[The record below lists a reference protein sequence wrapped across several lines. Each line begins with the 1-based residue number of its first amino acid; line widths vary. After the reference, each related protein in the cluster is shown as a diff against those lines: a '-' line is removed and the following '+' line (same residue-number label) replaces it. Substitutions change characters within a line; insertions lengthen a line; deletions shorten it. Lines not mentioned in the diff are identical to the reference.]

1 MARWLA
7 GIVLALLLF
16 FPAQTGPAQAQD
28 DALRVVVTTDPP
40 PERIGPDRTL
50 ARTTVTVVDGS
61 GQPVPGAYLK
71 LHLDAPEGNPF
82 ISTDFP
88 IVEGTSL
95 LEYAGVLPQG
105 TLSFDYIYAIRGE
118 YTFQLEAG
126 RDANSLQ
133 PVAPFRMALREN
145 PDEVR
150 NFLVLVVGLFLFGV
164 LAGVVIAGGAAAQSA
179 VAQSAAAILL
189 LGLILLPGTALAHS
203 NDPPSDVAPFSEEAR
218 DGDLTLVYEMA
229 PGAGKVGAINRL
241 AFRLLDAQ
249 GQPVPETTFDLVLW
263 HIEDDKPVFA
273 TTLFAPEGVTSLDFQ
288 FFDGAEHEVRVS
300 AQSPAGDVSL
310 ARVVEVEGINPPMA
324 VKVKTTL
331 YMVLLVLAGILAGLR
346 LRLSRARKQTLA
358 PAGA

>member
-1 MARWLA
+1 MTKWLA
-7 GIVLALLLF
+7 GIVLALVLLI
-16 FPAQTGPAQAQD
+16 PAQAGPIQAQGD
-28 DALRVVVTTDPP
+28 ELRVVVTTDPP
-40 PERIGPDRTL
+40 PEQIGPDKTL

-118 YTFQLEAG
+118 YTFAMEAG
-126 RDANSLQ
+126 RDANSLR
-133 PVAPFRMALREN
+133 PVSPFRMTLREN

-150 NFLVLVVGLFLFGV
+150 NFLVMVAGLFLFGL
-164 LAGVVIAGGAAAQSA
+164 LAGIVIAGGATAQRA
-179 VAQSAAAILL
+179 VAVLL
-189 LGLILLPGTALAHS
+189 LGVILLPGTALAHS
-203 NDPPSDVAPFSEEAR
+203 NDPPSDVAPFTQEATA
-218 DGDLTLVYEMA
+218 GDLTLVYEMA

-241 AFRLLDAQ
+241 AFRLVDAQ

-263 HIEDDKPVFA
+263 HIEDEKPIFA

-288 FFDGAEHEVRVS
+288 FFDGAEHEVRLS

-331 YMVLLVLAGILAGLR
+331 YMVLLVLAGILVGLR
-346 LRLSRARKQTLA
+346 LRLGRAQGRTLA